1 MTEETASTPEDPR
14 KPQGDWPAL
23 VFIFGLIAVGLV
35 TCSQPFNAVTGVTPL
50 PAAKPASTAAAPSAP
65 TATSPAAAPSAAAP
79 AVKAPAPTPGDISER
94 AKTIVASLGQTP
106 SAQACEK
113 GLTRLVRNEPI
124 SFRRNSAALGDR
136 AKTRLNGLAAIAGV
150 CGAYKIEIGG
160 HTDRSGG
167 RAFNQKLSEERAAA
181 VQEYLAAQGAPAAAL
196 SSKGYGESRP
206 LKGYAPAR
214 SRRISFDVT
223 E

>member
-1 MTEETASTPEDPR
+1 MTDDHVSTPEDPR
-14 KPQGDWPAL
+14 RPQGSWPGV
-23 VFIFGLIAVGLV
+23 VFILGLFAVALV
-35 TCSQPFNAVTGVTPL
+35 TCSQPFNPVTNVAPL
-50 PAAKPASTAAAPSAP
+50 PAASAP
-65 TATSPAAAPSAAAP
+65 TPAPAPATTPVPQAAAPAAAPPAA
-79 AVKAPAPTPGDISER
+79 KAPATTPGDISEP
-94 AKTIVASLGQTP
+94 AKTILADLGQKP
-106 SAQACEK
+106 GAQACEK
-113 GLTRLVRNEPI
+113 ALTRLVRNEPI
-124 SFRRNSAALGDR
+124 GFRRNSATLGER
-136 AKTRLNGLAAIAGV
+136 AKSRLNGLAAIASV
-150 CGAYKIEIGG
+150 CGAHKIEIGG

-181 VQEYLAAQGAPAAAL
+181 VKDYLVAQGAPAAAL

>member
-1 MTEETASTPEDPR
+1 MTEETTSTPEDPR

-35 TCSQPFNAVTGVTPL
+35 TCSQPFNPVTNVTPL
-50 PAAKPASTAAAPSAP
+50 PAASAPAPKTTAAAPQA
-65 TATSPAAAPSAAAP
+65 AAPAAAPPAA
-79 AVKAPAPTPGDISER
+79 KAPATAPGDISER
-94 AKTIVASLGQTP
+94 AKTILAGLGQTP

-124 SFRRNSAALGDR
+124 GFRRNSAALGDR
-136 AKTRLNGLAAIAGV
+136 AKARLNGLAAIASA

-181 VQEYLAAQGAPAAAL
+181 VKDYLAAHGAPAAAL